1 MNVNPCETL
10 REANPLFA
18 HIQKRHFLFIFF
30 YVYSMQ
36 LYIGMYIGEFR
47 FRIWED
53 AFRGLQAQVGV
64 VKQADGKCDP
74 GNFI

>member
-1 MNVNPCETL
+1 
-10 REANPLFA
+10 
-18 HIQKRHFLFIFF
+18 
-30 YVYSMQ
+30 MQ

-64 VKQADGKCDP
+64 VKQADGEYDA